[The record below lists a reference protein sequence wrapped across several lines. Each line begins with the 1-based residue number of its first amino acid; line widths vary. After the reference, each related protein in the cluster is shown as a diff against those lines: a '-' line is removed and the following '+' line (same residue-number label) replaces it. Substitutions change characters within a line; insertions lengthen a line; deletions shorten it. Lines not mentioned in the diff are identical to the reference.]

1 MCSRWDSRHVLQ
13 VWRYNYFNNVAG
25 SMETADKGKSFTCCF
40 CVRQG
45 RKGLGDF
52 IYFTEEQ
59 KERANAVLILKILQ
73 DQHEEVEKS
82 GNEWRWKRHGSVTFR
97 GNRWYRHS
105 QQIGS
110 HAIDF
115 MQEFFGMSYPEAV
128 TYLLDG
134 ETGQVIRGRKHIPP
148 EQRAEIKKN
157 RDGRTEAGSQAA
169 KKAKSG
175 QEAAKQG
182 EKAEPAA
189 GQENGEEEKEKVLA
203 PPARNDTMK
212 RVYAY
217 LMKKRYIDRE
227 ILSFFARKGTLYES
241 AEHHNAVFA
250 GVDKEGNIRHIHK
263 KGTCSDGR
271 SFRMNEDGSDSSYG
285 FGYAGEGNRLY
296 VFEAPIDFLSFLTLY
311 PKNWQENSYIVLNGV
326 AEHAMLQM
334 LRDYPQLDTVILCLD
349 HDPAGIEACGRLAE
363 ILVQSG
369 HTQIQSLQPA
379 FKDWNEDLK
388 NLHGKEAAPAQEH
401 PKITECGVWIS
412 LLKQVAESVD
422 GKYATKSYVCRYYQD
437 IYEALKKGRTKEH
450 LEDAFDGAG
459 MLLAGVLVRRME
471 KEGRELGWETDTGQI
486 LDNLQKRYRPH
497 RDKGNFNT
505 RIRNMQKAFE
515 EVMEVFDTKDLSRKE
530 NKELLVKKCMSLTM
544 ECIKTHIFVAVEYQQ
559 PRMIQKETAQIEEGN
574 AQQEGVMACGQS

>member
-1 MCSRWDSRHVLQ
+1 M
-13 VWRYNYFNNVAG
+13 
-25 SMETADKGKSFTCCF
+25 
-40 CVRQG
+40 
-45 RKGLGDF
+45 GDF

-148 EQRAEIKKN
+148 KQRAEIKKN

-388 NLHGKEAAPAQEH
+388 NLHGEEAAPAQEH

-574 AQQEGVMACGQS
+574 AQQEGVMACSQS

>member
-1 MCSRWDSRHVLQ
+1 
-13 VWRYNYFNNVAG
+13 
-25 SMETADKGKSFTCCF
+25 
-40 CVRQG
+40 
-45 RKGLGDF
+45 
-52 IYFTEEQ
+52 
-59 KERANAVLILKILQ
+59 
-73 DQHEEVEKS
+73 
-82 GNEWRWKRHGSVTFR
+82 
-97 GNRWYRHS
+97 
-105 QQIGS
+105 
-110 HAIDF
+110 
-115 MQEFFGMSYPEAV
+115 
-128 TYLLDG
+128 
-134 ETGQVIRGRKHIPP
+134 
-148 EQRAEIKKN
+148 
-157 RDGRTEAGSQAA
+157 
-169 KKAKSG
+169 
-175 QEAAKQG
+175 
-182 EKAEPAA
+182 
-189 GQENGEEEKEKVLA
+189 
-203 PPARNDTMK
+203 
-212 RVYAY
+212 
-217 LMKKRYIDRE
+217 
-227 ILSFFARKGTLYES
+227 
-241 AEHHNAVFA
+241 
-250 GVDKEGNIRHIHK
+250 
-263 KGTCSDGR
+263 
-271 SFRMNEDGSDSSYG
+271 MNEDGSDSSYG

-422 GKYATKSYVCRYYQD
+422 GKYATKSYACRYYQD

-574 AQQEGVMACGQS
+574 AQQEGVMACSQS